1 MGIIYLITNDLNDKK
16 YVGLTTRDLE
26 FRWKEHCRH
35 SSQSIDSAITKY
47 GKHHFH
53 ISILEDCPEDKL
65 DEREQYWI
73 KYYDSFNNGYNLT
86 NGGRGSNFIK
96 NPDKVK
102 EVKELWDLGHGQKS
116 ITKLTKLNVE
126 TVHSYLLKSGVT
138 KEDIKDRHRL
148 LVGAS
153 KSKPILQFD
162 ENDFFIKEWES
173 QAQLIRTGIICKSTL
188 TRCLKDPNKIFNGY
202 KYKYKEI
209 EGKNEGIY

>member
-138 KEDIKDRHRL
+138 KEDIKDFETL
-148 LVGAS
+148 L
-153 KSKPILQFD
+153 K
-162 ENDFFIKEWES
+162 IKTIKVED
-173 QAQLIRTGIICKSTL
+173 K
-188 TRCLKDPNKIFNGY
+188 
-202 KYKYKEI
+202 
-209 EGKNEGIY
+209 EGKLVDFSDAAKKHLVERVTELSKYWIARNSK